1 MVWCLRWT
9 FFTFLFPVWDELHMN
24 IFTILF
30 SVDLTLFVCYLC
42 SHHSSFIFSIMNM
55 VELLKKIEKRDV
67 CVGIIGV
74 GGGHQGFWLM
84 GMVVSWFLWWCKIL
98 GQWLA
103 CKLATAKAVLVHSN
117 GSTLIP
123 LRFMSIIQHQLRR
136 WSFGYGGGGL
146 LLLVLSNKCPK

>member
-1 MVWCLRWT
+1 
-9 FFTFLFPVWDELHMN
+9 MN

-84 GMVVSWFLWWCKIL
+84 GMVVS
-98 GQWLA
+98 
-103 CKLATAKAVLVHSN
+103 
-117 GSTLIP
+117 
-123 LRFMSIIQHQLRR
+123 
-136 WSFGYGGGGL
+136 
-146 LLLVLSNKCPK
+146 